1 MGFIERYFLN
11 DINETPQSRPVDTTP
26 PPAGG
31 GIVPKEKYTQDSID
45 RLQVEQNNTEKI
57 KRQKNPLS
65 NVTPDA
71 DRLQVQQTNN
81 EKIKSTA
88 GRFSDVTPD
97 ADRVDIVDTTN

>member
-45 RLQVEQNNTEKI
+45 RLQVQQNNIEKL
-57 KRQKNPLS
+57 KDPFL

-71 DRLQVQQTNN
+71 DR
-81 EKIKSTA
+81 E
-88 GRFSDVTPD
+88 
-97 ADRVDIVDTTN
+97 DIVDATNITKQASNDESANEIIVNILAQIPGGD